1 VVSRYRCNQSY
12 VQIQAYVYRVEGDN
26 KWSCFFCNAFKVRV
40 ESEGN
45 ILIKLKD
52 GTQKFISSVYYVPKM
67 KSNILTLGQLLE
79 RGYTIFIKD
88 RVLYLRDQSNWLIAQ
103 VEMTK
108 NRMFKLNLMNIE
120 VTCLK
125 ACVEDKNWL

>member
-1 VVSRYRCNQSY
+1 
-12 VQIQAYVYRVEGDN
+12 
-26 KWSCFFCNAFKVRV
+26 VRV